1 MQTRR
6 LTWYLTQLTRLGA
19 VNCYLVQEDDGL
31 TLVDTN
37 LPGST
42 RLILEA
48 AKHLRGPIQRIV
60 LTHSH
65 MDHIGSLDALHRA
78 LPRADVLI
86 GRRASRLLKE
96 DLSLDA
102 GEPQVAVRGRFPG
115 AKTQPSHLLNEG
127 DMVCHLRA
135 IATPGHTPGH
145 LSFLDERD
153 GTLIAGDALVGF
165 GGLRAA
171 GDAPWYFPLVNM
183 ATWDARTALESVR
196 KLMLLEVEGVA
207 TGHGPAIIGAVA
219 RNAIANASLNAE
231 KRLGR
236 MAERSDAS
244 SGTAESPVNASEK
257 DVVLEARDEHRKAAH
272 L

>member
-6 LTWYLTQLTRLGA
+6 LTSYLTQLTRLGV

-48 AKHLRGPIQRIV
+48 AKHLRGPIQRIL

-65 MDHIGSLDALHRA
+65 MDHIGSLDALHAA
-78 LPRADVLI
+78 LPRAEVLI
-86 GRRASRLLKE
+86 GDRASRLLKK

-102 GEPQVAVRGRFPG
+102 GEPQGKVRGSFPSV
-115 AKTQPSHLLNEG
+115 KTHPSHLLNER

-165 GGLRAA
+165 GGLRIA

-183 ATWDARTALESVR
+183 ATWDVPLAVESARRLASLAI
-196 KLMLLEVEGVA
+196 EGVA
-207 TGHGPAIIGAVA
+207 TGHGPAIIGAAA
-219 RNAIANASLNAE
+219 RDAIAGAVSSAE

-236 MAERSDAS
+236 VAERSGAS
-244 SGTAESPVNASEK
+244 GGTAESSADASQKDVAMEAPSEK
-257 DVVLEARDEHRKAAH
+257 RSAAH
-272 L
+272 S